1 MASYQDYLLANIPIL
16 RRTLA
21 QNRPVTL
28 PSGGGVP
35 QSAMT
40 NAQLVSRGPG
50 YGNQAM
56 RVATAPPIVPAQP
69 PQTGYG
75 GTTPGSVPVTPGD
88 AAADAERK
96 KIIAAA
102 VIARLMANPSQGT
115 VAPNVNR
122 ERGIAGTNQVPEYA
136 PYVPNVAAEQANI
149 TNIASNMTATDPL
162 VSAAQDPAGTL
173 NTVAETAVMT
183 PLKAAIDHVP
193 FFGAAVN
200 ELNKPF
206 QWNIGEVGQSV
217 YEKAN
222 GQKSSN
228 QAIGGVNL
236 NPTYYMVE
244 PWATDPAN
252 KDAIN
257 SIYADGLDL
266 DGDGQ
271 SDVTGGEAV
280 MMYYFA
286 KEHPGFIDNLV
297 ASMGFDPLFAAS
309 LVAPMAGA
317 LREGAQVGR
326 EVAATAGL
334 SKTERILAAADRTL
348 AGVTKAGEV
357 ANKVADLPIEG
368 PLWLAGKAIARA
380 PEGVQSFV
388 NWAKASSASTVERRT
403 ANEAADF
410 ADNIQAAIVPEE
422 VARQMVPD
430 GHTIYEVTPDGTV
443 RVADAVPAVERAAES
458 VSTDVAPSTF
468 QVRDA
473 DGTVKSFDSFEKAKE
488 YATTFPTDAS
498 QPQIPD
504 TMIIPDRL
512 PTEGMTREA
521 RIAAIREGRISQLT
535 PVPGGPRLVDQA
547 WDRGVENPA
556 GREAFIRTYTPLAK
570 DYLDNVSNPIEQQI
584 RAIDNQVSTTF
595 DESGKRVWMPQAER
609 DALYARKNALIQEQI
624 VSGIEHT
631 VDDVAPAFKQA
642 YGDVP
647 DPVPLGRM
655 EATTKSGKASY
666 KDENLPY
673 LYQRYVYTE
682 SEKDAARILE
692 VLRKREDFAR
702 YQNAPDILDR
712 IQAARDRLNVVRG
725 FSDRSVVMRK
735 INPMQRAEQPRRSEY
750 EGRVDKQLFSD
761 LTGTS
766 YYNGPYQ
773 KIWNK
778 GVEATSLEDAIARM
792 ERSAEQ
798 SFGPRSAVYRPGR
811 RTNRAGKLIEGQG
824 YVYENSTRGKGW
836 KEVDAMI
843 EDAKQLWADAI
854 EVPVTET
861 KPVKQITYTPEATAN
876 VEPKITGQQ
885 VNPAAATPTL
895 RDELQQQV
903 DRGAMTADIPE
914 QAMRPVRTFQ
924 IKKGKSWV
932 DVSRA
937 EAEQWARKKKFVVPE
952 GDFAEAQIRTQ
963 TVSQFDIL
971 TQIVREMPDAT
982 AGEISQAF
990 AERMVDLT
998 GSRGTPR
1005 VPMRRSIERARAV
1018 VRGVSDS
1025 GRSIALYNP
1034 VTGVRGITGD
1044 VTSDSLRMAM
1054 EGHLGAAISSLT
1066 PVDYVRRAMG
1076 KPSELETVLKSY
1088 GRDLP
1093 NEIKI
1098 TRGRTEIEGTGRT
1111 PTNKAVSGAIG
1122 LKEGS
1127 RADRVTGALTGA
1139 LDNKLIR
1146 DARNGS
1152 DNVRRESVA
1161 LSEIQKREGRM
1172 LRSFNERGKAWAE
1185 KHDIL
1190 PTSYQAYVDELG
1202 QRFTAEQL
1210 RKQMIELGRDA
1221 QIPSEQIMTFADR
1234 LARDWTHATDQM
1246 VKAADAE
1253 QKRVLFSYERT
1264 NLDQALGNVIFFHY
1278 WMTRAIP
1285 AYARIAL
1292 RNPEIAAMWVRA
1304 WKDIQNRGEREGY
1317 PKSLQGFIRF
1327 MGTTEGFYGLWN
1339 PLNVILPVADMAP
1352 DAMAEGWYEQLTQFI
1367 FLSPMIRSAF
1377 SVLGVDSQAT
1387 DPLNTYAIR
1396 SMVMAIVNKVRAETG
1411 KAGPA
1416 RDPFEALLRR
1426 GYEIANAV
1434 VAKTNLPGT
1443 QQRQFL
1449 DPMTFQVS
1457 EIRYVVADV
1466 IEKQTGIPKDQ
1477 WGPEQW
1483 TLWEQAIADGEAGV
1497 ENSLYQEA
1505 FQQWADAKLEGRVL
1519 NSLIPGGVRTRFG
1532 PRDALMAGDLTDEE
1546 SHAKNLLNSGSAA
1559 DAKLDILNDEY
1570 HDIGNSRQRALAKGY
1585 NDILR
1590 VDNRMRTADQ
1600 YANDQVLDIGG
1611 DTYTIKDVAA
1621 LDEDSRRELAK
1632 AWVASH
1638 NGTEELN
1645 AYWDERDQWVTEH
1658 PEYGAF
1664 DAYKDVAYNYTGG
1677 VRQFRLDRAAGN
1689 PNFKKAMEE
1698 KRQYLIDR
1706 GTDKSLI
1713 DAELDA
1719 WTTSLAAYKSAQG
1732 IKDYIYDPNPVSTGD
1747 QSTVDS
1753 VVRSL
1758 SSTQQ
1763 GGAGSYSGKKS
1774 TADKLN
1780 ADIKKYNTDRKVLE
1794 TVMTGYGIDPVVLD
1808 AANPYTQDMLD
1819 RQFGDLVPRKTT
1831 LQKQYEQWAEI
1842 QRKQGADDSV
1852 EAFAAYL
1859 DSLAEDAAA

>member
-1 MASYQDYLLANIPIL
+1 MANYQDYLFANIPIL
-16 RRTLA
+16 RRALA
-21 QNRPVTL
+21 QNQPAKL
-28 PSGGGVP
+28 PSGGSVP

-40 NAQLVSRGPG
+40 KAQLVSRGPG

-56 RVATAPPIVPAQP
+56 RVATAPPVAPVQP

-115 VAPNVNR
+115 VAQPPQVNPNAVIPPNVEGASMANSFN
-122 ERGIAGTNQVPEYA
+122 EADAMNMTSVPFFRGIANAVTNPGESANAVG
-136 PYVPNVAAEQANI
+136 NVLSKGAEK
-149 TNIASNMTATDPL
+149 
-162 VSAAQDPAGTL
+162 V
-173 NTVAETAVMT
+173 VMT
-183 PLKAAIDHVP
+183 PLKAAINHVP

-217 YEKAN
+217 YEVAN
-222 GQKSSN
+222 GQKSTN

-236 NPTYYMVE
+236 NPTYYLVE
-244 PWATDPAN
+244 PWAADPAN

-266 DGDGQ
+266 NGDGQ

-297 ASMGFDPLFAAS
+297 ASMGFDPLFYGS
-309 LVAPMAGA
+309 MVAPVAGA
-317 LREGAQVGR
+317 LQEGAQVGR

-348 AGVTKAGEV
+348 SGVTKAGEA

-368 PLWLAGKAIARA
+368 PLWLAGQAISRA
-380 PEGVQSFV
+380 PEGVQRFV
-388 NWAKASSASTVERRT
+388 NWAKAPVASTVERRT
-403 ANEAADF
+403 ANEAADA
-410 ADNIQAAIVPEE
+410 ADEALNASVVPSYVTNPSPIRVNPYALPERSVTNEADFVGTPYGVAPTSQKVSYPNLAAPALPERSTYPDFIVSATGE
-422 VARQMVPD
+422 VIPNTTTKRIPD
-430 GHTIYEVTPDGTV
+430 STGS
-443 RVADAVPAVERAAES
+443 VPAVIDAAPPVKEIPIRRSNANGVPTTYVGIDGNVRVVARDSGVYELQKKMPYGKTYRWETVKGYTGKLAES
-458 VSTDVAPSTF
+458 DAVEGGRQLVSIGMDAGQPSTPTTPSPL
-468 QVRDA
+468 DA
-473 DGTVKSFDSFEKAKE
+473 TK
-488 YATTFPTDAS
+488 
-498 QPQIPD
+498 
-504 TMIIPDRL
+504 
-512 PTEGMTREA
+512 GMTRKERSA
-521 RIAAIREGRISQLT
+521 AIKRGEITSLDPYQGQQRMVDIAAEDAARRPENYQSFMQVYAPKRDAYLE
-535 PVPGGPRLVDQA
+535 RAKWVDQHYYPNFTQKIT
-547 WDRGVENPA
+547 DQVVGGIDHV
-556 GREAFIRTYTPLAK
+556 
-570 DYLDNVSNPIEQQI
+570 VS
-584 RAIDNQVSTTF
+584 
-595 DESGKRVWMPQAER
+595 
-609 DALYARKNALIQEQI
+609 
-624 VSGIEHT
+624 
-631 VDDVAPAFKQA
+631 DVAPAFKDA
-642 YGDVP
+642 YGYLPEIEPTSTRKVMP
-647 DPVPLGRM
+647 
-655 EATTKSGKASY
+655 TKSGKASY
-666 KDENLPY
+666 REENLPY
-673 LYQRYVYTE
+673 LLERYVYSS
-682 SEKDAARILE
+682 SERDAAAILE
-692 VLRKREDFAR
+692 TLRKRPDIA
-702 YQNAPDILDR
+702 NAPWSDDLIQRVTEIRSQLRVLRGETFQPNLHTIGIVPPEFQALNGLIDR
-712 IQAARDRLNVVRG
+712 IKQILPEKAGPATVPPPHDFSIDDLGMRDHFLIDNELDIQVARGAIPESTRDFLKRPATEYSARLKGNQLAKDGTWTRVSEDQFQKLADRQGYSVSANVSFTG
-725 FSDRSVVMRK
+725 ETL
-735 INPMQRAEQPRRSEY
+735 RAR
-750 EGRVDKQLFSD
+750 
-761 LTGTS
+761 T
-766 YYNGPYQ
+766 
-773 KIWNK
+773 
-778 GVEATSLEDAIARM
+778 ATSL
-792 ERSAEQ
+792 
-798 SFGPRSAVYRPGR
+798 
-811 RTNRAGKLIEGQG
+811 
-824 YVYENSTRGKGW
+824 
-836 KEVDAMI
+836 
-843 EDAKQLWADAI
+843 
-854 EVPVTET
+854 
-861 KPVKQITYTPEATAN
+861 
-876 VEPKITGQQ
+876 
-885 VNPAAATPTL
+885 
-895 RDELQQQV
+895 DELIAV
-903 DRGAMTADIPE
+903 MRENPGATN
-914 QAMRPVRTFQ
+914 
-924 IKKGKSWV
+924 
-932 DVSRA
+932 
-937 EAEQWARKKKFVVPE
+937 
-952 GDFAEAQIRTQ
+952 
-963 TVSQFDIL
+963 
-971 TQIVREMPDAT
+971 
-982 AGEISQAF
+982 GEISQAF

-998 GSRGTPR
+998 GPGHTPR
-1005 VPMRRSIERARAV
+1005 VPMRRSIERARSLV
-1018 VRGVSDS
+1018 SGVSSS

-1034 VTGVRGITGD
+1034 VTGIRGITGD
-1044 VTSDSLRMAM
+1044 VTSDSLRMGL

-1076 KPSELETVLKSY
+1076 KPSELESVLQAY

-1122 LKEGS
+1122 FKEGS
-1127 RADRVTGALTGA
+1127 KADRVTGALTGA
-1139 LDNKLIR
+1139 VDNKLIR

-1152 DNVRRESVA
+1152 DNVRREAVA

-1202 QRFTAEQL
+1202 NRFTAEQL
-1210 RKQMIELGRDA
+1210 RTQMIELGRDA

-1264 NLDQALGNVIFFHY
+1264 NLDAALGNVIFFHY

-1292 RNPEIAAMWVRA
+1292 HNPHIAAMWVRA
-1304 WKDIQNRGEREGY
+1304 WKDIQDRGEREGY
-1317 PKSLQGFIRF
+1317 PKSLQSFVRF
-1327 MGTTEGFYGLWN
+1327 MGSTDGFYGLWN

-1396 SMVMAIVNKVRAETG
+1396 SMAMAIVNKIRAETG

-1434 VAKTNLPGT
+1434 VAKTGLPGT

-1457 EIRYVVADV
+1457 EIRYVVADL

-1483 TLWEQAIADGEAGV
+1483 TLWEQAIADGEAGI
-1497 ENSLYQEA
+1497 ENPLYQQA

-1519 NSLIPGGVRTRFG
+1519 NSLVPGGVRTRFG

-1546 SHAKNLLNSGSAA
+1546 SHAKNLLNSGSAD
-1559 DAKLDILNDEY
+1559 DAKLDILNDQY
-1570 HDIGNSRQRALAKGY
+1570 HAIGNERQQALAKGY
-1585 NDILR
+1585 NDILH
-1590 VDNRMRTADQ
+1590 VDNRMRTANQ
-1600 YANDQVLDIGG
+1600 YANDQVLVIGG
-1611 DTYTIKDVAA
+1611 DSFTVSDVAK

-1638 NGTEELN
+1638 NGTDELT
-1645 AYWDERDQWVTEH
+1645 AYWDKRDQWVTEH

-1689 PNFKKAMEE
+1689 PNFKRAMDE
-1698 KRQYLIDR
+1698 RRDYLLEQ

-1713 DAELDA
+1713 ESELDA
-1719 WTTSLAAYKSAQG
+1719 WATSLAAYKAAQG

-1763 GGAGSYSGKKS
+1763 GGAGSFAGKKS

-1780 ADIKKYNTDRKVLE
+1780 ADITKYEKDRKVLE
-1794 TVMTGYGIDPVVLD
+1794 GIMEKYGVDPVVLD
-1808 AANPYTQDMLD
+1808 STNEIATDMVD
-1819 RQFGDLVPRKTT
+1819 RMFGDLVPTQTT
-1831 LQKQYEQWAEI
+1831 LMKQYYAWKAVQP
-1842 QRKQGADDSV
+1842 KGTDTSV
-1852 EAFAAYL
+1852 EAFTAYL
-1859 DSLAEDAAA
+1859 DSLAQDAAA